1 MFLVV
6 LMYSI
11 LALTFVFAKK
21 TLAYAHPFFLI
32 GFRMI
37 LAGTILILYQRFFS
51 KTSFSINKSDYW
63 LFFKVALFHIYFS
76 FIFEFWSMQ
85 YLSALKITIIYSAT
99 PFVAAILSYILL
111 KERLSWQKILGIIIG
126 LGGLAPILV
135 LQAGSAGTSA
145 QGSYVSLP
153 ECVLFLAVISGAYAW
168 FLVKELMNKGY
179 GLGMINGVAMLIGGI
194 LSFFTAGIFEGFTQP
209 VSNWPM
215 FLAWLSLLILAAN
228 IIVYN
233 FYGWLLRY
241 YSITF
246 VTFAGFLSPTF
257 GTVYEWLFFGGKI
270 TWHHFA
276 SLALVAL
283 GLYIFHR
290 EELSAKDFEASPR

>member
-51 KTSFSINKSDYW
+51 KKSFSINKSDYW

-99 PFVAAILSYILL
+99 PFIAAILSYILL
-111 KERLSWQKILGIIIG
+111 KERLSSQKILGIIIG
-126 LGGLAPILV
+126 LGGLAPILA
-135 LQAGSAGTSA
+135 LQASGGNFTEVA
-145 QGSYVSLP
+145 YISLP
-153 ECVLFLAVISGAYAW
+153 EVVLFLAVISGAYAW
-168 FLVKELMNKGY
+168 FLVKQLMDKGY

-194 LSFFTAGIFEGFTQP
+194 LSLGTSGIFEGFSNP

-233 FYGWLLRY
+233 FYGWLLRS

-246 VTFAGFLSPTF
+246 ITFAGFLSPTF
-257 GTVYEWLFFGGKI
+257 GTAYEWLFFGGQI

-276 SLALVAL
+276 SLLLVAL
-283 GLYIFHR
+283 GLYIFYR
-290 EELSAKDFEASPR
+290 EELSIKDFNSKD

>member
-21 TLAYAHPFFLI
+21 TLAYSHPFFLI

-37 LAGTILILYQRFFS
+37 LAGTILLAYQRFFS
-51 KTSFSINKSDYW
+51 KSNFSINKSDYW

-99 PFVAAILSYILL
+99 PFIAAILSYALL

-126 LGGLAPILV
+126 LGGLAPILA
-135 LQAGSAGTSA
+135 LQAGGNGVFREIA
-145 QGSYVSLP
+145 YISLP

-168 FLVKELMNKGY
+168 FLVKQLMDKGY
-179 GLGMINGVAMLIGGI
+179 GLGMINGVAMLIGGV
-194 LSFFTAGIFEGFTQP
+194 LSFFTCGIFEGFTNP

-215 FLAWLSLLILAAN
+215 FLVWLSLLILAAN

-233 FYGWLLRY
+233 FYGWLLRS

-246 VTFAGFLSPTF
+246 ITFAGFLSPTF
-257 GTVYEWLFFGGKI
+257 GTVYEWIFFGGQI

-283 GLYIFHR
+283 GLYIFYR
-290 EELSAKDFEASPR
+290 QELSTKDFEMTSR